1 MDTGKIK
8 IAPWQKEAD
17 AINYL
22 LELRYH
28 KEVVRGR
35 PNFRLSWST
44 NQTEWRVGRYHLYYM
59 ENIFLR
65 EEVGKLEVPKYPYLP
80 DCWLL
85 EMFVYAP
92 VEEIPESKNGHYE
105 VIYPFLS
112 AKRNPLEPLF
122 EVCEAFIWAIRHP
135 EDPLVVMNRL
145 VDKDNKKHLKEI
157 EYFKDILDDEN
168 SSWLWVDKK
177 AVITVPRNYER
188 SEKKI
193 LPGTISITK
202 GDI

>member
-1 MDTGKIK
+1 MTGKIK
-8 IAPWQKEAD
+8 IAPWQKDAD

-28 KEVVRGR
+28 KDQVRNV
-35 PNFRLSWST
+35 PQFRLSWST

-112 AKRNPLEPLF
+112 SKQEPLEPRF
-122 EVCEAFIWAIRHP
+122 DICEILIYAVRNP
-135 EDPLVVMNRL
+135 QNPRELLNRL
-145 VDKDNKKHLKEI
+145 AETDEKRFKKDI
-157 EYFKDILDDEN
+157 EYFKDILEDEGR
-168 SSWLWVDKK
+168 SWLWTDPH
-177 AVITVPRNYER
+177 AVVTVPKNYER
-188 SEKKI
+188 PEKVI
-193 LPGTISITK
+193 IPGTIGISK
-202 GDI
+202 G